1 MKSQVASEHAQS
13 DAVPPPAAAK
23 EAVTG
28 EIALTDGGSEADDED
43 VFKEIPTV
51 ANQANP
57 TLGAGS
63 ATDRA
68 PSLSGQYESAGTYR
82 IVHPSTSDCVDP
94 PAATKLDTGASMRL
108 VIGPP
113 RKPR

>member
-1 MKSQVASEHAQS
+1 MKSQVVSEYARS
-13 DAVPPPAAAK
+13 GAVPPPAAAK

-28 EIALTDGGSEADDED
+28 EIPLTEGEPEPDDED

-57 TLGAGS
+57 TFVAGS
-63 ATDRA
+63 APDRA
-68 PSLSGQYESAGTYR
+68 PSLSGQHESAGTYR
-82 IVHPSTSDCVDP
+82 IVHPTTSDVVNP
-94 PAATKLDTGASMRL
+94 PAATKLDTGAGKRL